1 MPYQS
6 TEWGWSFLC
15 KLVRGVLRNHKKY
28 FMYTDHC
35 EAFCFKRCSSFVGH
49 LGVSGQKLWLY
60 EYGCVFV
67 SIKILYDMRYLIYVD
82 LRNKIKYNNFK
93 QRSIILRLY
102 NGVCD
107 TSHNHKRKRNI
118 WLQLDVAL
126 HEMLHA
132 AGAMHEQSREDDRD
146 RTITLNWDS
155 IPRQLEMNYRGY
167 KTANAREYDLG
178 SMLQYPLKV
187 RISCQKS

>member
-35 EAFCFKRCSSFVGH
+35 EAFCFIRCSSFVGH

-93 QRSIILRLY
+93 RRSIILRLY
-102 NGVCD
+102 NGICD
-107 TSHNHKRKRNI
+107 TSHNRKRPWRKRNKFDSSWTLLFMRCCTQPELCMNKAEKMI
-118 WLQLDVAL
+118 
-126 HEMLHA
+126 ETR
-132 AGAMHEQSREDDRD
+132 QSPWTGTRSPD
-146 RTITLNWDS
+146 N
-155 IPRQLEMNYRGY
+155 
-167 KTANAREYDLG
+167 
-178 SMLQYPLKV
+178 
-187 RISCQKS
+187 